1 MALSCFWLIML
12 RLNPN
17 LILHPFMCINS
28 SQYEVRVTEINDCEH
43 GQTFTSGQIHAG
55 LGQCV
60 LFVLLMF
67 HKNTLQ
73 WVPQLS
79 WKTVPRSAVALLI
92 PGDCLSI
99 PFFSPNAS
107 SHNNH
112 AWFSLQC
119 SRDEWTGL
127 FLERELLTVS
137 CFLLSMAY
145 CSLLPFISVYEGG
158 SESRREQGRDLRS
171 PWDEEDIPHPTF
183 FLFDS
188 FLI

>member
-1 MALSCFWLIML
+1 
-12 RLNPN
+12 
-17 LILHPFMCINS
+17 MCINS
-28 SQYEVRVTEINDCEH
+28 SQCEIRVTEINDCEH
-43 GQTFTSGQIHAG
+43 GQTFTSDQIHGG

-60 LFVLLMF
+60 LSVLLMF

-79 WKTVPRSAVALLI
+79 RKTVTHSLLI
-92 PGDCLSI
+92 PGDCLSV
-99 PFFSPNAS
+99 PFSSPNAS

-112 AWFSLQC
+112 AWLSLQC

-127 FLERELLTVS
+127 FSETELLTIS

-158 SESRREQGRDLRS
+158 SASRKEEGRGLRS

-183 FLFDS
+183 FLFVS
-188 FLI
+188 LI